1 MQAHTQNIRS
11 VKEIVSELPDDSQK
25 KFYEF
30 EKVAQIDEALIQ
42 VLKCAE
48 KV

>member
-11 VKEIVSELPDDSQK
+11 VKEIVPDLPDDGHK

-30 EKVAQIDEALIQ
+30 EKVAQIDEALI
-42 VLKCAE
+42 
-48 KV
+48 